1 MVYTRSDG
9 KETWIVA
16 LNPTAAKQTVVI
28 PATPGLSRG
37 ATLAPTLSYGKVSLR
52 ATGRG
57 DILTMAPTSVYIAK
71 LQ

>member
-1 MVYTRSDG
+1 ML
-9 KETWIVA
+9 IV
-16 LNPTAAKQTVVI
+16 